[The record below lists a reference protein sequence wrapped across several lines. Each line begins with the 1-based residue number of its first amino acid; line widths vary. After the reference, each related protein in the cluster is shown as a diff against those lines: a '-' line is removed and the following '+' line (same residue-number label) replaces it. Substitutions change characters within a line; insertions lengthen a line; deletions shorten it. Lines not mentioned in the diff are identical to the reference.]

1 MLADISH
8 KGEKKEK
15 EIQDVCG
22 RVVVVSWGIREHSK
36 TSGNYSHSHNRGK
49 FCKALH
55 KVNTCL
61 NMLRFGAYK
70 PNPYML
76 LISKLRKI
84 SLFK

>member
-22 RVVVVSWGIREHSK
+22 RVAVVSWGTREDSK

-49 FCKALH
+49 FYKVLY
-55 KVNTCL
+55 KVNTRL
-61 NMLRFGAYK
+61 NVLRFGA
-70 PNPYML
+70 
-76 LISKLRKI
+76 
-84 SLFK
+84 